1 MAKKIPLDPDI
12 KKTLR
17 NELRGVYLKQAEYI
31 QQHGERSAEI
41 GEEITSYRV
50 KLGEDWKPKK
60 KVAKGKRPP
69 AKRKKAP
76 WRCSFLECLDIIPDI
91 STAYKA
97 RKKHYCSLRC
107 ALADDNKEKRA

>member
-1 MAKKIPLDPDI
+1 MASRIPVDPEI

-17 NELRGVYLKQAEYI
+17 KELRSVYLKQADHLQKY
-31 QQHGERSAEI
+31 GERSPELS
-41 GEEITSYRV
+41 EEITSYRER
-50 KLGEDWKPKK
+50 LGEAWHPKIK
-60 KVAKGKRPP
+60 KERAKRKP

-76 WRCSFLECLDIIPDI
+76 WRCSNLNCLEIIPDI
-91 STAYKA
+91 AEAYKA